1 MSQQTGSM
9 FSLPFES
16 TINTA
21 VEKIA
26 DGVITKMNHAEE
38 KRNREFT
45 YQLKE
50 LEFYKSNYEKDLKDI
65 FDYWFDLVRTVQI
78 KDNKNLT
85 EQERNEYQ
93 KKYAKLNSVDKVSK
107 YKMNTLKYG
116 GTETGRVLAI
126 ANRLLQKKFED
137 QPKHTPLVMWC
148 SVLAVLK
155 KDILGQELDPVDII
169 RVLVNDYDSNIQNV
183 EDAKLYIKK
192 VYKETYGENPS
203 WIK

>member
-1 MSQQTGSM
+1 MSNQAGGVLSV
-9 FSLPFES
+9 PFES

-21 VEKIA
+21 IEKIA
-26 DGVITKMNHAEE
+26 DGVIAKMNHAEE

-65 FDYWFDLVRTVQI
+65 FDYWFELVRIIHI
-78 KDNKNLT
+78 KDNEKLT
-85 EQERNEYQ
+85 EQERNKHQ
-93 KKYAKLNSVDKVSK
+93 KKYAELISVDKIAK

-126 ANRLLQKKFED
+126 TNRLLQKKFED
-137 QPKHTPLVMWC
+137 QPKHTTLVLWC

-155 KDILGQELDPVDII
+155 KDILGQDLDPVDII
-169 RVLVNDYDSNIQNV
+169 RVLVNDYDDNIQNV
-183 EDAKLYIKK
+183 EDAKTYIKK
-192 VYKETYGENPS
+192 VYKDTYGEFPF

>member
-1 MSQQTGSM
+1 MEWPIEG
-9 FSLPFES
+9 

-21 VEKIA
+21 IDKIA

-38 KRNREFT
+38 RRNREFT

-65 FDYWFDLVRTVQI
+65 FDYWFELVRIIHI

-85 EQERNEYQ
+85 DAERARYQ
-93 KKYAKLNSVDKVSK
+93 KKYNEYVSVDKISR

-116 GTETGRVLAI
+116 GTETGRVLALS
-126 ANRLLQKKFED
+126 NRLLQEKFQN
-137 QPKHTPLVMWC
+137 QPKHTMLILWC

-169 RVLVNDYDSNIQNV
+169 RVLVNDFDENIDNV
-183 EDAKLYIKK
+183 NDASKYIKK
-192 VYKETYGENPS
+192 VYKDTYGENPV